1 MLPVEQFP
9 STVAF
14 ARELT
19 AGEGHDRF
27 DHTLRLV
34 ACRTSTTPRPG
45 DALLAPRRRLLML
58 GAGMGAL
65 GVVTNPTRINSG

>member
-9 STVAF
+9 NTVAF

-27 DHTLRLV
+27 VHTLRL
-34 ACRTSTTPRPG
+34 
-45 DALLAPRRRLLML
+45 ML
-58 GAGMGAL
+58 RGL
-65 GVVTNPTRINSG
+65 SSSGC